1 VLVVR
6 FAAAAIVIAAL
17 AACAKPAVTAPAST
31 ASGSGTVGYVRMT
44 DLVKHH
50 PLYSQL
56 TGYDESIQ
64 ALNLRSVVPD
74 VAKPDASIV
83 KAEAALQRELN
94 AAAEHTRRLLA
105 EKSQAYQVREQQAIA
120 LALRAPAGQA
130 PSAAQIAQ
138 QINRNAQRQSLSVTA
153 QANRDFDSY
162 RKTLV
167 AQDAGELQAAQKT
180 LADRAGRQYR
190 AKQDELQAKESA
202 LSLAEANR
210 DAGTRLS
217 LRTRLSS
224 LALDDTQRDDVRN
237 QLAALDRSEADAL
250 AAMKNRDAQTL
261 AALGAQ
267 LRAGVQ
273 RDMQAKVNEI
283 HGRSVAKL
291 NIREQEIRKE
301 FAGGPL
307 AAATLPRITATAKN
321 GNLSPQLRSTI
332 KALHDNYQKQFNR
345 DAQATIEDFR
355 RTRDDLRSRYEQLRG
370 IDASAQN
377 GAAAQ
382 IASLSKKRADLYGQM
397 VAQIGREVRLLAQ
410 ARGISVVVTDPVANA
425 GGVDLT
431 SDAMKDL
438 ESLHE

>member
-1 VLVVR
+1 V
-6 FAAAAIVIAAL
+6 
-17 AACAKPAVTAPAST
+17 S
-31 ASGSGTVGYVRMT
+31 SEGTVGYVRMT

-56 TGYDESIQ
+56 TGYDNSIQ
-64 ALNLRSVVPD
+64 ALNLRTVVPE
-74 VAKPDASIV
+74 VAKPDASIL
-83 KAEAALQRELN
+83 KAEAALQSELR

-105 EKSQAYQVREQQAIA
+105 EKSAAYQAREQQAIA

-138 QINRNAQRQSLSVTA
+138 QINRTARQQSQSVAA

-167 AQDAGELQAAQKT
+167 AQDTGELRAAQKT
-180 LADRAGRQYR
+180 LGDRAGRQYR

-202 LSLAEANR
+202 LSLAQANR
-210 DAGTRLS
+210 DASERLS

-224 LALDDTQRDDVRN
+224 LALDDTQRDAVRA
-237 QLAALDRSEADAL
+237 QLAALDRGEADAL

-261 AALGAQ
+261 ATLAAQ
-267 LRAGVQ
+267 LRADVARQ
-273 RDMQAKVNEI
+273 MQAKADEI

-291 NIREQEIRKE
+291 NLREQDIRRQ
-301 FAGGPL
+301 FGGPP
-307 AAATLPRITATAKN
+307 AATALPGANAAP
-321 GNLSPQLRSTI
+321 GSVALSPQLRATI
-332 KALHDNYQKQFNR
+332 KALHDNYQQQFNA
-345 DAQATIEDFR
+345 DARSTIDDFAH
-355 RTRDDLRSRYEQLRG
+355 TRDDLRRRYEQLRG
-370 IDASAQN
+370 IDASAQS

-382 IASLSKKRADLYGQM
+382 IASLTKKRADLYGQM

-410 ARGISVVVTDPVANA
+410 ARGISVVVTDPVANG

-431 SDAMKDL
+431 SDALKDL